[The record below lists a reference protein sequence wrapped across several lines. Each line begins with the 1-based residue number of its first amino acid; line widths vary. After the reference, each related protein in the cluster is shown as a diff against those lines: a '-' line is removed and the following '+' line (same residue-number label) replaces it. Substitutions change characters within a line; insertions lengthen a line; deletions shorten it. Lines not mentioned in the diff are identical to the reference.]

1 MKVTLGGAA
10 LGMRQIQRE
19 LYQQLRTELVA
30 SRERIM
36 AMVRPIDAAR
46 LNQHPEPNG
55 WSVGQVLEHLC
66 KSNDLYEKPV
76 LQLLS
81 RTPQDAGAA
90 TREWKSSFIGGMIA
104 KSLSNPKPIKR
115 GPSAFRPGAA
125 PRNGVVQALHDG
137 ELRFLQAMD
146 DAQSYDWRAV
156 RIASPA
162 LPSWAPKMNLGDGFR
177 IHAVH
182 LTRHARQIERLVSKL

>member
-1 MKVTLGGAA
+1 
-10 LGMRQIQRE
+10 MREIQQE
-19 LYQQLRTELVA
+19 LYKQLRTELVA

-36 AMVRPIDAAR
+36 DLIRPIDRSR
-46 LNQHPEPNG
+46 LNEHPEPKG

-66 KSNDLYEKPV
+66 KSSELYEKPMQ
-76 LQLLS
+76 QLLS
-81 RTPQDAGAA
+81 RTRRDAGAA
-90 TREWKSSFIGGMIA
+90 SREWKTTFIGGMIA
-104 KSLSNPKPIKR
+104 SSLSNPKSIKR
-115 GPSAFRPGAA
+115 GPRAFRPGPT
-125 PRNGVVQALHDG
+125 PRNGVVQAFHDG

-146 DAQSYDWRAV
+146 DAIQYDWRAV

-162 LPSWAPKMNLGDGFR
+162 LPFWAPKMNLGDGFR

>member
-36 AMVRPIDAAR
+36 AMVRPIDSAR
-46 LNQHPEPNG
+46 LNEHPEPNG

-90 TREWKSSFIGGMIA
+90 TREWKSSFVGGMIA

-115 GPSAFRPGAA
+115 RV
-125 PRNGVVQALHDG
+125 RLDLHWSG
-137 ELRFLQAMD
+137 E
-146 DAQSYDWRAV
+146 
-156 RIASPA
+156 
-162 LPSWAPKMNLGDGFR
+162 
-177 IHAVH
+177 
-182 LTRHARQIERLVSKL
+182 